1 MHTQVEKESL
11 YWREKES
18 LLKNE
23 LVDVL
28 QRSSAVAD
36 SRISD
41 LEVEI
46 ERYNKKKDL
55 IEVKLQE
62 ASKEPGMDRTF
73 IALK

>member
-1 MHTQVEKESL
+1 M
-11 YWREKES
+11 
-18 LLKNE
+18 KNE

-46 ERYNKKKDL
+46 EKYCKEKDL
-55 IEVKLQE
+55 IEVKLEE
-62 ASKEPGMDRTF
+62 ASKEPGMYSRLYCPSFD
-73 IALK
+73 LLQLL

>member
-1 MHTQVEKESL
+1 M
-11 YWREKES
+11 
-18 LLKNE
+18 KNE

-46 ERYNKKKDL
+46 EKYCKEKDL
-55 IEVKLQE
+55 IEVKLEE
-62 ASKEPGMDRTF
+62 ASKEPGMNSRLYCPSVD
-73 IALK
+73 LLELL